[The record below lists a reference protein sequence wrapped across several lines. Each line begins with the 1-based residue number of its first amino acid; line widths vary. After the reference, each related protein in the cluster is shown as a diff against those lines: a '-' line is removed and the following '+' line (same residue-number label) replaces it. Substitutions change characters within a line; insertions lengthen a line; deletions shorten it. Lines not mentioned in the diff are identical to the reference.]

1 MSVSAG
7 PKFKYLLIGTELSLF
22 TAKVRSFL
30 RFKKLE
36 YEEILSTNLIYK
48 HVILQ
53 LPGIPTIPC
62 LIEYA
67 DDSSGKVDTKKV
79 KVMKD
84 THVIMDYL
92 EQRYPVPRTIPSI
105 VNQNE
110 DDAWLRFIS
119 FVFESFSDDFLV
131 IPAMHWRWNKPE
143 NRKFLSLEFGISVCG
158 RDDGIGVDEIFEFGQ
173 HASKRFN
180 NFCKPLGITD
190 QSILL
195 IEEFTKKFL
204 KLLSDHLQVVPFMLG
219 WNPSWSDFCMM
230 GSLYAHLS
238 RDPVPGFM
246 IKTEFP
252 LVFEYIERVTR
263 TDRTDP
269 ERIVDMI
276 WDKST
281 NTASFVRAK
290 DKGLLNQI
298 PPTLKAILQFMLIH
312 QLPIF
317 KETLVQLTPSKLS
330 SRKPLPRSLGM
341 HEYKILDRDAGKRG
355 LFTFNAYLASRLL
368 ESWINLREFAGTE
381 ISEGKFISWFSSS
394 EEGRERLGMLNE
406 IERLIV
412 HCGLKVEM
420 TECQLFLENGMAK
433 L

>member
-1 MSVSAG
+1 MSVNAG

-36 YEEILSTNLIYK
+36 YEEVLSTNLIYK

-79 KVMKD
+79 RVMKD

-190 QSILL
+190 QSIPL

-219 WNPSWSDFCMM
+219 WNPSWC
-230 GSLYAHLS
+230 
-238 RDPVPGFM
+238 
-246 IKTEFP
+246 E
-252 LVFEYIERVTR
+252 
-263 TDRTDP
+263 
-269 ERIVDMI
+269 
-276 WDKST
+276 
-281 NTASFVRAK
+281 
-290 DKGLLNQI
+290 
-298 PPTLKAILQFMLIH
+298 
-312 QLPIF
+312 
-317 KETLVQLTPSKLS
+317 
-330 SRKPLPRSLGM
+330 
-341 HEYKILDRDAGKRG
+341 
-355 LFTFNAYLASRLL
+355 
-368 ESWINLREFAGTE
+368 
-381 ISEGKFISWFSSS
+381 
-394 EEGRERLGMLNE
+394 
-406 IERLIV
+406 
-412 HCGLKVEM
+412 
-420 TECQLFLENGMAK
+420 
-433 L
+433 